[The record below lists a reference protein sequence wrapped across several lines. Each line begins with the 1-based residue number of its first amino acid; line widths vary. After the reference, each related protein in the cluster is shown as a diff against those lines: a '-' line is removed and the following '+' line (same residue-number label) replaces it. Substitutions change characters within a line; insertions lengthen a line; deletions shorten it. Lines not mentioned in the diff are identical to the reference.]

1 MTDDGLRIRDGVAR
15 GPALRFRFD
24 DREIEG
30 YEGESV
36 AAALWA
42 AGIRGWTSD
51 RAEDPPSRTV
61 YCAMGTCQQCA
72 LWIDGVRAEACCT
85 PVRAGLDVRTRR

>member
-1 MTDDGLRIRDGVAR
+1 MTEGGLRILDGVTR
-15 GPALRFRFD
+15 GPAVRFRFD
-24 DREIEG
+24 DREVEG

-42 AGIRGWTSD
+42 AGIRAWTGA
-51 RAEDPPSRTV
+51 RADGPPSRTV

-72 LWIDGVRAEACCT
+72 LWIDGERGEACCT

>member
-1 MTDDGLRIRDGVAR
+1 MTEGDLRIRDGVTR
-15 GPALRFRFD
+15 GPAVRFHFD
-24 DREIEG
+24 DRAVEG

-42 AGIRGWTSD
+42 AGIRGWAND
-51 RAEDPPSRTV
+51 GADGPPARTV

-72 LWIDGVRAEACCT
+72 LWIDGVRGQACCT

>member
-1 MTDDGLRIRDGVAR
+1 MTIDSLRIRDGIVR
-15 GPALRFRFD
+15 GPAIRFRFD
-24 DREIEG
+24 GREVEG

-42 AGIRGWTSD
+42 AGIRGWASD
-51 RAEDPPSRTV
+51 RAEGPPARTLF
-61 YCAMGTCQQCA
+61 CAMGTCRQCA
-72 LWIDGVRAEACCT
+72 LWIDDAQVEACCT